1 MDIILTLAIL
11 RYVHIFAG
19 IIWLGDKISLLY
31 IVYPLLIKG
40 SANEGRRLSISVPA
54 MINRVGAIAG
64 ATLILAGILLGTFFG
79 RIQSWERLIEPYGLA
94 WMVALLLTI
103 VLAVVSE
110 TRRKMIGELWDEKG
124 QINTRAVSRLKII
137 RFWESLGFVLIISCM
152 VFMRFN

>member
-1 MDIILTLAIL
+1 MNIMLILVIL
-11 RYVHIFAG
+11 RYVHISAG

-40 SANEGRRLSISVPA
+40 SADVGRTLSIKVPA
-54 MINRVGAIAG
+54 ITNRVGAVAG

-94 WMVALLLTI
+94 WMFSLLLTI

-110 TRRKMIGELWDEKG
+110 TRRKMIGELWDEAG
-124 QINTRAVSRLKII
+124 QVHTRAVSRLKMI

-152 VFMRFN
+152 IFMHFN

>member
-1 MDIILTLAIL
+1 MDIILIPVVL

-31 IVYPLLIKG
+31 IVYPLLVKG
-40 SANEGRRLSISVPA
+40 SADEGRRLSIDVPT

-94 WMVALLLTI
+94 WMIALLLTI

-110 TRRKMIGELWDEKG
+110 IRRKIIGALWDEG
-124 QINTRAVSRLKII
+124 GVINALAVSRLKFI
-137 RFWESLGFVLIISCM
+137 RFWESLGFVLIFSCM
-152 VFMRFN
+152 VFMHFN